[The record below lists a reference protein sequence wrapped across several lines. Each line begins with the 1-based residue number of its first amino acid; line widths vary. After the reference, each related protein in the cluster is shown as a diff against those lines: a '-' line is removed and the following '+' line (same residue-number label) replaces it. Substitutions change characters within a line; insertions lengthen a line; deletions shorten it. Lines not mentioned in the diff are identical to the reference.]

1 MHGVFHM
8 VLWEHVICG
17 RRTVLGERGIHFGWH
32 QKGRKSYGG
41 KTIFEGVSD
50 HRGHH
55 GIVPL
60 DRCHYNLQL
69 ARARVLAPLLQDFAL
84 AQKKKFQSKVS
95 CIRLRVSTQDFS
107 YYRLG
112 PKPTSWIV
120 HSRHKLVSTEWSEFN
135 SDWRVLWLLVSN
147 DQR

>member
-17 RRTVLGERGIHFGWH
+17 GRTVLGERGIHFGWH

-55 GIVPL
+55 GKVPL
-60 DRCHYNLQL
+60 DRRHYNLQL
-69 ARARVLAPLLQDFAL
+69 ARARVLAPILQDFAL
-84 AQKKKFQSKVS
+84 AQKKYFN
-95 CIRLRVSTQDFS
+95 
-107 YYRLG
+107 
-112 PKPTSWIV
+112 PKYSALDWELVHRTSATTG
-120 HSRHKLVSTEWSEFN
+120 L
-135 SDWRVLWLLVSN
+135 
-147 DQR
+147 DQNPPVELFTAGKN